1 MNCCITPDGRRCLK
15 QTMKDKEN
23 LDKQKRG
30 KEEMPGKGEY
40 TETVLITHKVFSQYT
55 LNQGRK
61 REKTRRRDS
70 GKKGYGEEAGRIR
83 NGMAHSQE
91 KVVWDSE

>member
-1 MNCCITPDGRRCLK
+1 
-15 QTMKDKEN
+15 
-23 LDKQKRG
+23 
-30 KEEMPGKGEY
+30 MPGKGED
-40 TETVLITHKVFSQYT
+40 TETMLITHKVCSQYT
-55 LNQGRK
+55 LKQGRK

-91 KVVWDSE
+91 KIVWDSE